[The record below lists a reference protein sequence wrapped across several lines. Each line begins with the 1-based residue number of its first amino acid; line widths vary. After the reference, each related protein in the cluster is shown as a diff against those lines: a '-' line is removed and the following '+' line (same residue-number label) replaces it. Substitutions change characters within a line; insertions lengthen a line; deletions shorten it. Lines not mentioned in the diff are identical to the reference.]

1 MKFLQLGLGSMGK
14 RRVRCLQALRAGE
27 IVAFDVRPDRR
38 AEAEQLYGIA
48 TVAPFEEGMATDPD
62 AIIISTPP
70 NQHVEY
76 CLAAIGAGKPFF
88 VDETVMRD
96 PEALNPVLAALEAA
110 AGSPAGPIVAA
121 PSCTMRFHPAA
132 KYVKAVLDSGEVG
145 LPLSFNATCLSY
157 LPEWHPWERI
167 EDFYVASRV
176 SGGGREMAIF
186 DVVWLEWV
194 FGDVTAVMAE
204 VDKIAAFPADID
216 DTFHML
222 LRFGNRL
229 TGSFMVSLAFPVG
242 GRSLELSC
250 EKGQIIWDSRIHKVS
265 VYTLDDGKW
274 KQYMET
280 SSRDHSY
287 DRMYIDEIEAF
298 LQAVRG
304 EATYPRE
311 MRDVKRLLEVLCAVE
326 RSAIEGRRITLA

>member
-1 MKFLQLGLGSMGK
+1 MRFLQLGLGSMGK

-48 TVAPFEEGMATDPD
+48 TAATFEEGMAADPD

-88 VDETVMRD
+88 VEETVMLD
-96 PEALNPVLAALEAA
+96 PEALNPVLAALEVA
-110 AGSPAGPIVAA
+110 AGGLAGPVVAA

-132 KYVKAVLDSGEVG
+132 KYIKAVLESGEVG
-145 LPLSFNATCLSY
+145 RPLSFNATCLSY

-167 EDFYVASRV
+167 EDFYVASRA

-186 DVVWLEWV
+186 DVDWLEGI
-194 FGDVTAVMAE
+194 FGNVKSVLAE
-204 VDKIAAFPADID
+204 VEKIAAFPADID

-222 LRFGNRL
+222 LRFANGL
-229 TGSFMVSLAFPVG
+229 AGSFTVSVAFPVG
-242 GRSLELSC
+242 GRSLELAC

-287 DRMYIDEIEAF
+287 DHMYIDEIEHF
-298 LQAVRG
+298 LRAVRG
-304 EATYPRE
+304 EVAYVRD
-311 MRDVKRLLEVLCAVE
+311 MRDVKRLLEMLCAVE
-326 RSAIEGRRITLA
+326 RSAAEGRRIVLA